1 MSVAGKLCLI
11 ALGLLAVAGGT
22 LPASAQSWPNRPLR
36 VIIPF
41 GAGSATDLVPRIVF
55 DQLSPQLGQPIVVEN
70 RAGAGGTLGTAAV
83 AKADPDGY
91 TLLAHS
97 NAFSIS
103 PSVYSSLPYDAVNDF
118 APVIPFG
125 SLPVVLVISPSKGF
139 KTIQDMVAAAKAKP
153 GSFNYASVGV
163 GSGTHLSAEKL
174 KLSAGFD
181 AVHVPFRGGPEALT
195 EVIAGRVDFYFC
207 PINTALPFIHEGKLV
222 ALVTNGVARAPEL
235 PDVPTT
241 LEAGYR
247 DADFPIWIGMLAPAK
262 TPRPI
267 IERLN
272 AETIK
277 AIETPSVRD
286 RLAKAGIAPMIMTP
300 DEFAARIKNEIVANA
315 VVAKAA
321 GIKPN

>member
-1 MSVAGKLCLI
+1 MTLRRLLLVGLGIVVLQAG
-11 ALGLLAVAGGT
+11 AF
-22 LPASAQSWPNRPLR
+22 AQSWPSRSIR

-41 GAGSATDLVPRIVF
+41 GAGSATDIVPRIVF

-70 RAGAGGTLGTAAV
+70 RAGAGGTLGAAAV

-97 NAFSIS
+97 NALTVS
-103 PSVYSSLPYDAVNDF
+103 PAIYANLPYDTVNDF
-118 APVIPFG
+118 AAVAIFG
-125 SLPVVLVISPSKGF
+125 TLPAVLIISPDKGF

-153 GSFNYASVGV
+153 GSFNYGSVGV

-207 PINTALPFIHEGKLV
+207 PINTALPFIREGKLV
-222 ALVTNGVARAPEL
+222 ALVTNGSARAPEL

-241 LEAGYR
+241 AEAGYQR
-247 DADFPIWIGMLAPAK
+247 AEFPIWIGLLAPAK
-262 TPRPI
+262 TPRAI
-267 IERLN
+267 VNKLS
-272 AETIK
+272 AETAK
-277 AIETPSVRD
+277 AISVPATAE
-286 RLAKAGIAPMIMTP
+286 RLAKAGIAPLTIDPVAFDT
-300 DEFAARIKNEIVANA
+300 RIKSEIAANIA
-315 VVAKAA
+315 VAKAA
-321 GIKPN
+321 GIQPN

>member
-1 MSVAGKLCLI
+1 MTLRRLCLVGLSI
-11 ALGLLAVAGGT
+11 VALQADAF
-22 LPASAQSWPNRPLR
+22 AQSWPSRPIR

-70 RAGAGGTLGTAAV
+70 RTGAGGTIGAAAV

-97 NAFSIS
+97 NALTVS
-103 PSVYSSLPYDAVNDF
+103 PAIYANLPYDTVNDF
-118 APVIPFG
+118 AAVAIFG
-125 SLPVVLVISPSKGF
+125 TLPAVLIISPEKGF

-153 GSFNYASVGV
+153 GSFNYGSVGV

-207 PINTALPFIHEGKLV
+207 PINTALPFIREGKLV
-222 ALVTNGVARAPEL
+222 ALVTNGTARAPEL

-241 LEAGYR
+241 AEAGYQR
-247 DADFPIWIGMLAPAK
+247 AEFAIWIGLLAPAK
-262 TPRPI
+262 TPRAVVDK
-267 IERLN
+267 LN
-272 AETIK
+272 AETAK
-277 AIETPSVRD
+277 ALNAPATAE
-286 RLAKAGIAPMIMTP
+286 RLVKAGIAPLTIDP
-300 DEFAARIKNEIVANA
+300 REFDERIKSEIAANTA
-315 VVAKAA
+315 IAKAA
-321 GIKPN
+321 GIQPN